1 MPKEAVFTVELEAQ
15 LQADFMEE
23 AAGED
28 RTASQVMHELMR
40 GYVAQ
45 RRQARAYGDYLQRK
59 VDAGRASVRAGR
71 ALSNDEV
78 EAAFADRRMQAAA
91 GSA

>member
-59 VDAGRASVRAGR
+59 VDAGRA
-71 ALSNDEV
+71 LSNDEV